1 MRKRFRLVATGGTF
15 DILHEGHYALLSRSF
30 QLGERV
36 IIGVTSDDYALKE
49 KGGQTILHGY
59 TKRVRQLKHAI
70 HSNFGSV
77 KYTISKLENF
87 YGPTVLSNE
96 VEAIIASQ
104 ETKGNGIKINK
115 LRKKNGLKLL
125 KIITVPIIKSQDGVR
140 LSSSRIRSGEIDSS
154 GKLLKTIKNRKK
166 VG

>member
-36 IIGVTSDDYALKE
+36 IIGITSDDYALKE
-49 KGGQTILHGY
+49 KGCQTILHDY
-59 TKRVRQLKHAI
+59 NKRARQLEHAI
-70 HSNFGSV
+70 HSKFGDV
-77 KYTISKLENF
+77 KYTTSKLENF

-125 KIITVPIIKSQDGVR
+125 KIITVPIIKSEDGLR
-140 LSSSRIRSGEIDSS
+140 LSSSRIRSGEIDST
-154 GKLLKTIKNRKK
+154 GRLLKRVKKN
-166 VG
+166 

>member
-36 IIGVTSDDYALKE
+36 IIGITSDDYALKE
-49 KGGQTILHGY
+49 KGCQTILHGY
-59 TKRVRQLKHAI
+59 DKRARQLEQAI
-70 HSNFGSV
+70 HSKFGDV

-96 VEAIIASQ
+96 VEAIVASQ

-115 LRKKNGLKLL
+115 LRKKIGLKLL
-125 KIITVPIIKSQDGVR
+125 RIITVPLIKSEDGLR
-140 LSSSRIRSGEIDSS
+140 LSSSRIRSGEIDST
-154 GKLLKTIKNRKK
+154 GKLLKKVKNR
-166 VG
+166 

>member
-1 MRKRFRLVATGGTF
+1 MRKRFKLVATGGTF

-36 IIGVTSDDYALKE
+36 IIGITSDDYALKE
-49 KGGQTILHGY
+49 KCCQTILRGY
-59 TKRVRQLKHAI
+59 DERVRQLEQAI
-70 HSNFGSV
+70 HSKFAEV

-104 ETKGNGIKINK
+104 ETKSNGIKINK
-115 LRKKNGLKLL
+115 IRKKNGLKPLR
-125 KIITVPIIKSQDGVR
+125 IITVPMIKSQDGLR
-140 LSSSRIRSGEIDSS
+140 LSSSRIRTGEIDSK
-154 GKLLKTIKNRKK
+154 GKLLK
-166 VG
+166 VD

>member
-1 MRKRFRLVATGGTF
+1 MRKRFKLVATGGTF

-36 IIGVTSDDYALKE
+36 IIGITSDDYAFKE
-49 KGGQTILHGY
+49 KGFQKILHSY
-59 TKRVRQLKHAI
+59 EKRAGQLEQAI
-70 HSNFGSV
+70 HSKFGSV

-125 KIITVPIIKSQDGVR
+125 RIISVPLVKSEDGMR
-140 LSSSRIRSGEIDSS
+140 LSSSRIRSGEIDST
-154 GKLLKTIKNRKK
+154 GKLLKKVKK
-166 VG
+166 RERFA

>member
-15 DILHEGHYALLSRSF
+15 DIIHEGHYALLSRSF

-36 IIGVTSDDYALKE
+36 IIGITSDDYALKE
-49 KGGQTILHGY
+49 KGCQTILHGY
-59 TKRVRQLKHAI
+59 NKRARQLEHAI
-70 HSNFGSV
+70 HSKFGDV

-87 YGPTVLSNE
+87 YGPTVLSNK

-125 KIITVPIIKSQDGVR
+125 KIITVPIIKSEDGLR
-140 LSSSRIRSGEIDSS
+140 LSSSRIRSGEIDCT
-154 GKLLKTIKNRKK
+154 GRLLKRVKNN
-166 VG
+166 

>member
-15 DILHEGHYALLSRSF
+15 DILHEGHYALLSRCF

-36 IIGVTSDDYALKE
+36 IIGITSDDYALKE
-49 KGGQTILHGY
+49 KGCPTILHGY
-59 TKRVRQLKHAI
+59 NKRARQLGHAI
-70 HSNFGSV
+70 HSKFGDV

-125 KIITVPIIKSQDGVR
+125 KIITVPIIKSEDGLR
-140 LSSSRIRSGEIDSS
+140 LSSSRIRSGEIDST
-154 GKLLKTIKNRKK
+154 GRLLKRVKNN
-166 VG
+166 

>member
-15 DILHEGHYALLSRSF
+15 DILHEGHYGLLSRSF

-36 IIGVTSDDYALKE
+36 IIGITSDDYALKE
-49 KGGQTILHGY
+49 KGCQTILHGY
-59 TKRVRQLKHAI
+59 NKRARQLEHAI
-70 HSNFGSV
+70 HSKFGDV

-104 ETKGNGIKINK
+104 ETKGNGIKMNK

-125 KIITVPIIKSQDGVR
+125 KIITVSIIKSEDGLR
-140 LSSSRIRSGEIDSS
+140 LSSSRIRSGEIDST
-154 GKLLKTIKNRKK
+154 GRLLKRVKNN
-166 VG
+166 

>member
-36 IIGVTSDDYALKE
+36 IIGITSDDYALKE
-49 KGGQTILHGY
+49 KGCQTIHHGY
-59 TKRVRQLKHAI
+59 NKRARQLEHAI
-70 HSNFGSV
+70 HSKFGDV

-87 YGPTVLSNE
+87 YGPTVLSNK

-125 KIITVPIIKSQDGVR
+125 KIITVSIIKSEDGLR
-140 LSSSRIRSGEIDSS
+140 LSSSRIRSGEIDST
-154 GKLLKTIKNRKK
+154 GRLLKRVKNN
-166 VG
+166 

>member
-1 MRKRFRLVATGGTF
+1 MRKRFKLVATGGTF
-15 DILHEGHYALLSRSF
+15 DILHEGHLALLSRSF
-30 QLGERV
+30 QLGESV

-49 KGGQTILHGY
+49 KGGQTILQGY

-70 HSNFGSV
+70 HANFGSV

-87 YGPTVLSNE
+87 YGPTVLSGE

-104 ETKGNGIKINK
+104 ETKRNGIKINK
-115 LRKKNGLKLL
+115 LRKKNGLALL
-125 KIITVPIIKSQDGVR
+125 IIITVPIIKSQDGVR

-154 GKLLKTIKNRKK
+154 GKLLKRIKNRKK

>member
-1 MRKRFRLVATGGTF
+1 MRKRFKLVATGGTF
-15 DILHEGHYALLSRSF
+15 DILHEGHLALLSRSF

-49 KGGQTILHGY
+49 KGGKTILHGY
-59 TKRVRQLKHAI
+59 TKRVRRLKHAI
-70 HSNFGSV
+70 HSNFGRV

-87 YGPTVLSNE
+87 YGPTVLSGE

-104 ETKGNGIKINK
+104 ETKRNGIKINK
-115 LRKKNGLKLL
+115 LRKKNGLALL
-125 KIITVPIIKSQDGVR
+125 IIITVPIIKSQDGVR

-154 GKLLKTIKNRKK
+154 GKLLKKIKNRKK